1 MKNNYAPLL
10 LVFFL
15 VCFQGSFI
23 SQETLKTSVYFETG
37 SYKVSQEEIRKLQ
50 KFKKEFG
57 VNYKITAVLVNGY
70 TDDVGSIESNN
81 KLSQN
86 RALEVKDQLGRLDFS
101 ISRNDR
107 TFGLGPIPLASN
119 NTSDNE
125 QRKQN
130 RRVDISITYEKVVP
144 SVVMEPIVQLPPEID
159 DKVIE
164 VKKLDNSLKVGDKVL
179 MKNLIFVGGRD
190 ILRNEKNPDIDSLV
204 KFMQDNPKHKI
215 AILGHVCCVD
225 TGQDGFNTETQT
237 RTLSVDRAR
246 KIYDLLAE
254 RGVSKNRMS
263 YRGLKALYPTG
274 LGEVADR
281 RVEIQ
286 ISSIEE

>member
-15 VCFQGSFI
+15 VCFQGSCI

-37 SYKVSQEEIRKLQ
+37 SFKVSQEEIRKLK

-70 TDDVGSIESNN
+70 TDDLGSIESNN

-86 RALEVKDQLGRLDFS
+86 RALEVKDQLGRLDFQ

-119 NTSDNE
+119 NISVDE

-144 SVVMEPIVQLPPEID
+144 PVMEPIVQLPPAIEEMA
-159 DKVIE
+159 IE

-190 ILRNEKNPDIDSLV
+190 VLRNEKNPDIDSLV

-237 RTLSVDRAR
+237 RTLSIDRAR